1 MAFPPVSA
9 LDTLDFRLWNLRRL
23 ILQGGAKL
31 VGADG
36 RQADIPEPVQDLLI
50 LILEKMRAGKAV
62 SIVSEEDQT
71 LTTQRAA
78 DLLGVSRPFL
88 VRLVEDGG
96 IPFHRIGFH
105 RRIYLRDVLDYQR
118 GRDAARLVIL
128 ANRDT

>member
-1 MAFPPVSA
+1 MASPPSDPSSVF
-9 LDTLDFRLWNLRRL
+9 DTLDFGLWNLRRL
-23 ILQGGAKL
+23 IQQGGAKL

-50 LILEKMRAGKAV
+50 LILQKMRAGKAV

-71 LTTQRAA
+71 ITTQRAA

-88 VRLVEDGG
+88 VRLLENGE
-96 IPFHRIGFH
+96 IPFHRVGSH

-118 GRDAARLVIL
+118 RRDATRLVIPG
-128 ANRDT
+128 